1 MKEQATQQ
9 NVVDKLVKKY
19 FNTAFSDTNQL
30 AIVRSS
36 NDALDPKSFSNA
48 FNELI
53 DYDIDNLR
61 GDQIELSAK
70 ISQDIKLEF
79 ENAIVLVKD
88 LNMIIAI
95 NALLSNQDD
104 ELYSFIMSDTGFI
117 SYVSQGHVMMTSTVN
132 NNNNEQLPFETDNFV
147 DYLIDNY
154 TLLSET
160 PTLETVIEAN

>member
-1 MKEQATQQ
+1 MTEEVTQQ

-19 FNTAFSDTNQL
+19 FNTAFSDANRL
-30 AIVRSS
+30 AISQSS
-36 NDALDPKSFSNA
+36 NDALDTKSISSSFK
-48 FNELI
+48 ELI

-79 ENAIVLVKD
+79 ENTTVLVKD

-104 ELYSFIMSDTGFI
+104 ELYSFIISDTGFI

-132 NNNNEQLPFETDNFV
+132 NNEQLPFETDTFV

-154 TLLSET
+154 TLFSET
-160 PTLETVIEAN
+160 PALETVIETN

>member
-1 MKEQATQQ
+1 MTEEVTQQ

-19 FNTAFSDTNQL
+19 FNTAFSDANQL
-30 AIVRSS
+30 AIAQSS
-36 NDALDPKSFSNA
+36 NNALDTKSISSA
-48 FNELI
+48 FKELI

-79 ENAIVLVKD
+79 ENTTVLVKD

-104 ELYSFIMSDTGFI
+104 ELYSFIISDTGFI

-132 NNNNEQLPFETDNFV
+132 NNEQLPFETDTFV
-147 DYLIDNY
+147 DYLVDNY
-154 TLLSET
+154 TLFSET
-160 PTLETVIEAN
+160 PALETVIETN

>member
-1 MKEQATQQ
+1 MTEEVTQQ

-19 FNTAFSDTNQL
+19 FNTAFSDANQL
-30 AIVRSS
+30 AIAQSS
-36 NDALDPKSFSNA
+36 NDALDTKSISSTFK
-48 FNELI
+48 ELI

-79 ENAIVLVKD
+79 ENTTVLVKD

-104 ELYSFIMSDTGFI
+104 ELYSFIISDTGFI

-132 NNNNEQLPFETDNFV
+132 NNEQLPFETDTFV
-147 DYLIDNY
+147 DYLVDNY
-154 TLLSET
+154 TLFSET
-160 PTLETVIEAN
+160 PALETVIETN

>member
-1 MKEQATQQ
+1 MTEEVTQQ

-19 FNTAFSDTNQL
+19 FNTAFSDANQL
-30 AIVRSS
+30 AIAQSS
-36 NDALDPKSFSNA
+36 NDALDTKSISSA
-48 FNELI
+48 FKELI

-79 ENAIVLVKD
+79 ENTTVLVKD

-104 ELYSFIMSDTGFI
+104 ELYSFIVSDTGFI

-132 NNNNEQLPFETDNFV
+132 NNEHLPFETDTFV
-147 DYLIDNY
+147 DYLVDNY
-154 TLLSET
+154 TLFSET
-160 PTLETVIEAN
+160 PALETVIETN

>member
-132 NNNNEQLPFETDNFV
+132 DNNEQLPFETDNFV